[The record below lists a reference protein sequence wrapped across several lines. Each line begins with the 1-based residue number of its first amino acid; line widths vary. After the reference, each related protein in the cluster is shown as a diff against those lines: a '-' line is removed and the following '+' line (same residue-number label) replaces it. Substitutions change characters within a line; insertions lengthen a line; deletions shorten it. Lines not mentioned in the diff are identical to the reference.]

1 MIIYGVLA
9 YLFLYSGFNTK
20 TRVKVN
26 YEDSSNVYYKVSFL
40 DSEYNNT
47 YNDKYVADMVNY
59 IDINY
64 IYNNLISEYVSGY
77 YRYSVEGFLIAY
89 EDDITDSLWERKY
102 DIVKENTVVIDKNN
116 INNIKID
123 DNFRI
128 DFRKYRYEILEFIDE
143 YGIDI
148 KGYLRI
154 RINILESLNFEG
166 MNNQYEDNKVI
177 TINLPLMDEIFKI
190 TVNNIDDKE
199 SYYEFTSNKTMN
211 IIFILI
217 GTFCLSLSL
226 TSMVMVIRQFKVL
239 YEKQSKY
246 RKEIKRILSKYDE
259 CIVKVNR
266 FYVNKKY
273 NMIYVDSFN
282 ELMDVYNNKN
292 KLISFKEMKRDSE
305 AIFVIIDEDNAW
317 IYKLYASDME

>member
-1 MIIYGVLA
+1 MIIYGVFA

-177 TINLPLMDEIFKI
+177 TINVPLMDEIFKI